1 MNKNTGFTL
10 IEVLI
15 AMLVLAFG
23 LLGLAGLQATSLK
36 NNQSAYNRSQATQL
50 AYDMADRIRS
60 NLAEANKL
68 ATSSYVTINPN
79 AAAAQA
85 DCKTVST
92 TCTPADL
99 AQNDLAQ
106 WYQDLITLPSVT
118 TTPTTT
124 RIDVDVATRIYTI
137 TIIWDDDHDG
147 DNTNNPTF
155 QTKFKL

>member
-15 AMLVLAFG
+15 AMLVLAVG

-36 NNQSAYNRSQATQL
+36 NNQSAYNRSQATQF

-60 NLAEANKL
+60 NLAEANEL
-68 ATSSYVTINPN
+68 ATSTYVTINPN

-99 AQNDLAQ
+99 AKNDLAQ

-118 TTPTTT
+118 TTPSTT
-124 RIDVDVATRIYTI
+124 RIDVDAPTRVYTI

-147 DNTNNPTF
+147 DATNNPTF

>member
-15 AMLVLAFG
+15 AMLVLAVG

-50 AYDMADRIRS
+50 AYDMTDRIRS

-68 ATSSYVTINPN
+68 ATSAYVTINPN

-137 TIIWDDDHDG
+137 IIIWDDDHDG

>member
-15 AMLVLAFG
+15 AMLVLAVG

-60 NLAEANKL
+60 NLTEANKL
-68 ATSSYVTINPN
+68 ATSTYVTINPN

-147 DNTNNPTF
+147 DATNNPTF

>member
-68 ATSSYVTINPN
+68 STSTYVTINPN